1 MINGKAVASLAGLAP
16 ITRESGAWKGQSFI
30 HGGRARPRRLLYMA
44 SLSAIR
50 HNPDF
55 VRKYQQL
62 CERGKPR
69 KVALT
74 AIMRKMLVLAN
85 TLLAQDRLWSPKPV
99 AAQGGVPA

>member
-1 MINGKAVASLAGLAP
+1 MINGKCGSQPGGLGAHA
-16 ITRESGAWKGQSFI
+16 ESGAWKGQSFI
-30 HGGRARPRRLLYMA
+30 HGGLARPRRLLYMA

-69 KVALT
+69 GPHGAH
-74 AIMRKMLVLAN
+74 N
-85 TLLAQDRLWSPKPV
+85 TLLRQDRLWSPE
-99 AAQGGVPA
+99 AQGGVPA